1 MEQFY
6 EKVIN
11 NTLNDIDKIH
21 LKLILKKYSNRLEK
35 YNETLDNLNST
46 DIHEIVKVKGRPKG
60 TAKYTP
66 EEKRES
72 KVKIKTILRIK
83 CRQRTRKKAFRIPC
97 KEEQYIDY
105 PNFVP
110 HLFLGISI

>member
-6 EKVIN
+6 QKVIN
-11 NTLNDIDKIH
+11 NNLNEIDKVH

-60 TAKYTP
+60 TGKFTP
-66 EEKRES
+66 EELKERARLRSKSYYDKNIEKERERKRMDYHS
-72 KVKIKTILRIK
+72 K
-83 CRQRTRKKAFRIPC
+83 KKVNS
-97 KEEQYIDY
+97 D
-105 PNFVP
+105 N
-110 HLFLGISI
+110 